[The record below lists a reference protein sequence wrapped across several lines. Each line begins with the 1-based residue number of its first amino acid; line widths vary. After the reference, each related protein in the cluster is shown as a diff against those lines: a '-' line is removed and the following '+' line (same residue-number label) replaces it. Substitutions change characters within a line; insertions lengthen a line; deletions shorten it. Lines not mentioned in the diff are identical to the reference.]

1 MLPVQNYYQ
10 AARGNE
16 AVFRNLLRD
25 LRDNRAKRPMGHF
38 IPEDL
43 DAEATLDT
51 IFQKYSEGLRYGKF
65 TITTFTRPEKAK
77 ATIGFQDIATLSGG
91 GATLEYLVK
100 EDDSVEY
107 QRPAFTMMS

>member
-1 MLPVQNYYQ
+1 MLPVQSYYQ
-10 AARGNE
+10 SARENE
-16 AVFRNLLRD
+16 VVFRNLLRD

-51 IFQKYSEGLRYGKF
+51 IFQKYSEGLRYGRF
-65 TITTFTRPEKAK
+65 TITDFTRPDKAK
-77 ATIGFQDIATLSGG
+77 ATIGFRDIATLSGG

-100 EDDSVEY
+100 EDNSVEY
-107 QRPAFTMMS
+107 QRPAFIMMS

>member
-1 MLPVQNYYQ
+1 MLPVQSYYQ
-10 AARGNE
+10 AARENE

-43 DAEATLDT
+43 NPEATLDE
-51 IFQKYSEGLRYGKF
+51 IFQKYSEGQRFGRF
-65 TITTFTRPEKAK
+65 TITTFTRPKIDT
-77 ATIGFQDIATLSGG
+77 ATIGFQDIAPISGG

-100 EDDSVEY
+100 EDNSVEY
-107 QRPAFTMMS
+107 QKPAFTMMS